1 MKTKILSI
9 ITCLLMGCNMIGSD
23 QSQAFELKVTNNT
36 QGKIYPVVKSM
47 NNSEDFGVVAI
58 GKSATI
64 GFSPFKLGDK
74 IQVSWEE
81 GESYDLSN
89 VTIDT
94 TEMLKIKNKVTS
106 VQLIYLGNKKW
117 IVKAFDSND
126 MEIGAI
132 Q

>member
-1 MKTKILSI
+1 MF
-9 ITCLLMGCNMIGSD
+9 GSD

-64 GFSPFKLGDK
+64 GFSPFKLGDN
-74 IQVSWEE
+74 IQIAWEE

-94 TEMLKIKNKVTS
+94 AVMLKIKNKVAS
-106 VQLIYLGNKKW
+106 VHLIYLGNKKW
-117 IVKAFDSND
+117 VVKAFDKND

-132 Q
+132 P